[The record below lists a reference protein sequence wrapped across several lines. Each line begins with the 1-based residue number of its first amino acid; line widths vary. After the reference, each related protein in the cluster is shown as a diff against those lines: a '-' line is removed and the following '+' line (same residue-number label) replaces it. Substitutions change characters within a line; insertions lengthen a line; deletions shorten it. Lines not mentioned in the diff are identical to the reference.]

1 MGLPKALSALSPFG
15 PIFGK
20 ELRVTARRKRTYFLR
35 FFYLLALLLV
45 LLAVYTS
52 TSYRN
57 ADAMSVAER
66 AQQDAELGN
75 MFFIAFSIFSI
86 YALPIISPILTA
98 TSISSERL
106 GKTLPVL
113 LMTPI
118 TNWQIIS
125 GKLFSR
131 LLASLTLIGLSL
143 PVLAVVRLLG
153 GVELGQMLAV
163 LALCIVASLTAAAI
177 GLFYSTFMNR
187 AYAVILLSYAT
198 MLFIY
203 MFVPFIVMLTFL
215 SHLSSQ
221 RPTNFFFSF
230 LLVISPFLNIFAMV
244 VPRGMGMGVGTQ
256 IIPCVILHLCF
267 TAVLVFWTAAVLR
280 RQARRQGE
288 SEATVAPQDYIPFAA
303 TADLSLPPT
312 VDQASQGPPPLP
324 YAAVNLAKSKV
335 VEQRSVSDN
344 PVLWREVRRPLMARK
359 WQAKLGTILSIVLLL
374 VSYLALASIGG
385 GSRNALA
392 QSELQ
397 IGYSFV
403 FCALYT
409 LLICVLSATMIAGEK
424 ESDTWILLLATPISA
439 RAIILGKIAGTLRR
453 LLWPSAFIAGHFLIF
468 TVFGGIPISVFLMIC
483 WIIFTFNAVWI
494 ATGLYFSLR
503 MRTVTFAVISNLL
516 LPLIIFGV
524 VPVVLLILDNVLDR
538 HRSNLPA
545 YVGYYLPYYYLGEGI
560 SGMASSFRKNLG
572 QDRLLDLPTSSQ
584 TVTADGFLLI
594 VLFVGIGY
602 LLLSVAIVA
611 YTTARFDRLVG
622 RAPQEGSF
630 PPESA

>member
-1 MGLPKALSALSPFG
+1 MGLPKTLIALSPFG

-66 AQQDAELGN
+66 AQQEAELGN
-75 MFFIAFSIFSI
+75 LFFIAFSIFSI

-198 MLFIY
+198 MLFMY
-203 MFVPFIVMLTFL
+203 LFVPFILMLTFL

-221 RPTNFFFSF
+221 RPGNFFFSF
-230 LLVISPFLNIFAMV
+230 LLAISPFLNIFAMV
-244 VPRGMGMGVGTQ
+244 VPRGMGVGTQ

-267 TAVLVFWTAAVLR
+267 TAVLVFWAAAVLR

-288 SEATVAPQDYIPFAA
+288 SQATVAPQDYIPFAA
-303 TADLSLPPT
+303 TADLSLAPT
-312 VDQASQGPPPLP
+312 LSQASNGPPPLP
-324 YAAVNLAKSKV
+324 YAAVNLAKSKG

-374 VSYLALASIGG
+374 VSYLALASIADV
-385 GSRNALA
+385 SRNALA

-468 TVFGGIPISVFLMIC
+468 TVFRVIPISVFLMIC

-516 LPLIIFGV
+516 LPVIIFGV
-524 VPVVLLILDNVLDR
+524 VPIALLILDNVLSLHSSD
-538 HRSNLPA
+538 LPA

-560 SGMASSFRKNLG
+560 SGMTSSSRMNYR
-572 QDRLLDLPTSSQ
+572 QTRLLDLPTSSQ
-584 TVTADGFLLI
+584 TMTAEGFLLI

-602 LLLSVAIVA
+602 LLLSAMIVA